1 MTRRK
6 DVLGMLPTGFGKHN
20 FSAVSS
26 CCYMSLHLKSL
37 CYLVRECHKKS
48 LFCLVFD
55 HERSSRTV
63 KTTRVLGCN
72 QRNRKR
78 IGREQGKIAFA
89 FLKENLLYSKMWSNN
104 YMYSVLVKDYRCTQ
118 LHLRML
124 CHENYIS
131 VMSVVQHNQLSTS
144 VLNK

>member
-1 MTRRK
+1 MRDQVEQLKRP
-6 DVLGMLPTGFGKHN
+6 G
-20 FSAVSS
+20 FSAAT
-26 CCYMSLHLKSL
+26 K
-37 CYLVRECHKKS
+37 
-48 LFCLVFD
+48 
-55 HERSSRTV
+55 
-63 KTTRVLGCN
+63 GI
-72 QRNRKR
+72 RK
-78 IGREQGKIAFA
+78 ESDAN
-89 FLKENLLYSKMWSNN
+89 ENLLYSKMWSNN